1 MTCATAAAN
10 LYIAHCNL
18 SAAID
23 HYKTYSNLCSTIMS
37 TLETCGNLSA
47 AANLQSNTIIHY
59 PTTYCN

>member
-1 MTCATAAAN
+1 MTYATAAAN

-18 SAAID
+18 SATID

-47 AANLQSNTIIHY
+47 AANPQLNAIMY
-59 PTTYCN
+59 YTTYIL